1 MEYRITLLLTHLC
14 VDEITRVAEL
24 DNLLSQELDSHRRIA
39 EDNRLGDV
47 ELTEKSIEA
56 MDFMLLVDIAVVLGD
71 TFEGELVHDID
82 GFAAL
87 EVFLD
92 EAFDLHWISSWEKHD
107 LARLGE
113 EIDDLLND
121 GLEIDWEK
129 FVSFIEDY
137 DFALAEIGD
146 LSVVG

>member
-1 MEYRITLLLTHLC
+1 MEDRITLLLTHLR

-24 DNLLSQELDSHRRIA
+24 NNLLSQELDSHRRIA

-92 EAFDLHWISSWEKHD
+92 EAFDLHWISS
-107 LARLGE
+107 
-113 EIDDLLND
+113 
-121 GLEIDWEK
+121 
-129 FVSFIEDY
+129 
-137 DFALAEIGD
+137 
-146 LSVVG
+146 